1 MALSILQAVT
11 SAVTTAS
18 EPSTI
23 STTIE
28 TEAVVMEDVD
38 PQFDVGNVGSTI
50 LSFGDGFSDGS
61 ALFWYG
67 VIAGIQSTAPLI
79 IYMITQGAPP
89 ATTGTTTTTQAGSI
103 TYPGWLPIKTLTY
116 VLMGVWTPTF
126 LTWMAVVFFDSMA
139 MRELMH
145 QALHISMAGPY
156 FLYWVGLGD
165 YIMNADRSPTWYVV
179 FGVVGLWSI
188 ASIAYQAIF
197 VPKVTRWLQ
206 ETPLKDYPDPSILSG
221 PEEVLN
227 EAEITY
233 VDPNPNVVKP

>member
-1 MALSILQAVT
+1 M
-11 SAVTTAS
+11 
-18 EPSTI
+18 
-23 STTIE
+23 
-28 TEAVVMEDVD
+28 
-38 PQFDVGNVGSTI
+38 F
-50 LSFGDGFSDGS
+50 
-61 ALFWYG
+61 
-67 VIAGIQSTAPLI
+67 
-79 IYMITQGAPP
+79 TQGPP
-89 ATTGTTTTTQAGSI
+89 TSTTGTTTTTQASST

-139 MRELMH
+139 MRDLMH

-165 YIMNADRSPTWYVV
+165 YIMNADRSPMWYVV

-206 ETPLKDYPDPSILSG
+206 EAPLKDYPDPSILSG
-221 PEEVLN
+221 PEEVVN
-227 EAEITY
+227 EEEITY
-233 VDPNPNVVKP
+233 VDPNPNVVITKPDDPVLYPPRNTTTTETDPSNSAITSGSATNGNSTSSGATLYAFAF